1 MMFSL
6 RVWIGLLLS
15 LVINFTACGQSKLYV
30 AGGMSNIFGSGVN
43 IFLGQEGSLLKFNYP
58 TFDIEYQTRVI
69 GSFNFAT
76 GISVISAGYNTTD
89 DSFSSASKFN
99 ATYVGVPLMARWNAG
114 NKNYIY
120 LDFGMMPLYLARAH
134 LKESFD
140 KFSNNDPVIVE
151 GDVTK
156 YSNRF
161 YYAFKFQM
169 LVLMN
174 RFYAGV
180 YLIAPSKGQST
191 LKGLD
196 GHWGLNSQQSTYLL
210 SNGFADFSI
219 MGFKAGVRI
228 K

>member
-1 MMFSL
+1 MLLQMRSWTSL
-6 RVWIGLLLS
+6 FLMLIASIPTRS
-15 LVINFTACGQSKLYV
+15 QSKIYI
-30 AGGMSNIFGSGVN
+30 AGGLSNVFGSGVN
-43 IFLGQEGSLLKFNYP
+43 IFLGEEGSTFQFNYP
-58 TFDIEYQTRVI
+58 VLDVEYQTRVI
-69 GSFNFAT
+69 GSFNFTT
-76 GISVISAGYNTTD
+76 GLSVVTAGYNATD
-89 DSFSSASKFN
+89 DSFSSASEFN

-114 NKNYIY
+114 NKNYLY

-134 LKESFD
+134 LTESFD
-140 KFSNNDPVIVE
+140 KFSNNDPVVVE
-151 GDVTK
+151 GNITE

-169 LVLMN
+169 LILMN
-174 RFYAGV
+174 RFYVGL
-180 YLIAPSKGQST
+180 YLVQPSKGQST

-210 SNGFADFSI
+210 SNGFSDYSI

>member
-1 MMFSL
+1 MMFTS
-6 RVWIGLLLS
+6 RNSTGLLFMMAIS
-15 LVINFTACGQSKLYV
+15 LTGLGQSKIYL
-30 AGGMSNIFGSGVN
+30 AGGVSNVFGSGVN
-43 IFLGQEGSLLKFNYP
+43 IFLGDEGNLFKFQYP
-58 TFDIEYQTRVI
+58 VLDAEYQTRVV

-76 GISVISAGYNTTD
+76 GISVLSAGYHTTD
-89 DSFSSASKFN
+89 DSFSSASEFN
-99 ATYVGVPLMARWNAG
+99 ATYIGVPLMARWNAG

-120 LDFGMMPLYLARAH
+120 FDFGMMPLYLARAR

-140 KFSNNDPVIVE
+140 KFANNDPVIVE
-151 GDVTK
+151 GNITE

-174 RFYAGV
+174 RFYIGL
-180 YLIAPSKGQST
+180 YLVAPSNGQST

-210 SNGFADFSI
+210 SNGFSDFTI
-219 MGFKAGVRI
+219 MGFKAGVRV

>member
-1 MMFSL
+1 MMYRL
-6 RVWIGLLLS
+6 RIWTGLLLM
-15 LVINFTACGQSKLYV
+15 LVVNLTAIGQSKVYV
-30 AGGMSNIFGSGVN
+30 AGGVSNIFGSGVN
-43 IFLGQEGSLLKFNYP
+43 IFLGQEGGLLKFNYP
-58 TFDIEYQTRVI
+58 VLDIEYQTRVI

-76 GISVISAGYNTTD
+76 GLSVITAGYNTTD
-89 DSFSSASKFN
+89 DAFSSASAFN
-99 ATYVGVPLMARWNAG
+99 ATYLGLPLMARWNAG
-114 NKNYIY
+114 NKNYLYI
-120 LDFGMMPLYLARAH
+120 DFGMMPFYLARAH

-140 KFSNNDPVIVE
+140 KFSNNDPVVVE

-156 YSNRF
+156 YSNRL

-174 RFYAGV
+174 RFYLGV
-180 YLIAPSKGQST
+180 YFVEPFNGQST

-196 GHWGLNSQQSTYLL
+196 GHWGLNSEQSTYLL
-210 SNGFADFSI
+210 SNGFSDFSI